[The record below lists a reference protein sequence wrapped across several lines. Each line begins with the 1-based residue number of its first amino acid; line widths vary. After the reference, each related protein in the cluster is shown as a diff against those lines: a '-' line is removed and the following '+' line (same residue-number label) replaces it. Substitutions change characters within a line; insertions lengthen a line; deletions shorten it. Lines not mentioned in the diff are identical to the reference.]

1 MNRLD
6 RIAQNLGKAVGNFRS
21 GLASTVKRTR
31 AAFIGAWA
39 EANKWTG
46 GEYSKRSAQRRA
58 MQNSWIYT
66 AVEMIMRE
74 AGSAKMGV
82 VRQTDVDD
90 EPVAIKNHPLE
101 RLLRRP
107 NPWIGRSFLWQYTIA
122 WLQLDGNAYWFV
134 SLDEYK
140 RPIEIWPLPA
150 QDVEVRPGDAER
162 FINEYW
168 YTANGTRFV
177 IPSEYIVHFRLPN
190 PFDIF
195 RGLSPLTAA
204 MLAADSDTAM
214 ARWNGT
220 FFGRDNVM
228 PSAIINMASGV
239 PGAPIDKTDLD
250 ALKSE
255 LRSEY
260 TAAARKTAI
269 VSADSMQATLLGWNA
284 KDMDFFQGRQFT
296 KEEIYAVFGVPAGLL
311 DKNATE
317 ANATT
322 SDKVFKEKT
331 IWPLL
336 CLIAEELTAELVMPY
351 YGADE
356 QAAFDDIRPANRALE
371 LQEDAASR
379 ETLTLDERRKRF
391 WQLGPLPDGRGAQT
405 VVEAQAISA
414 PSNLSELP
422 AGQQVIDQ
430 PASQPAQIAAPA
442 IALNGAQVQAATDI
456 ISQVSSGTLPRDSA
470 LAMLQTMFAM
480 TANQANGI
488 LGSAGQMKALASP
501 MQADLRRWRDK
512 ALKAFKVDGIG
523 AVKFESDAIAPDVA
537 EQIRSGLVDAKT
549 LDEIKAVFAS
559 ASEVADGGFF
569 RGGPAQRYQGYP
581 LTAAVE
587 PVRAAA

>member
-6 RIAQNLGKAVGNFRS
+6 RIAQNLGKALGNFKA
-21 GLASTVKRTR
+21 GLSSTAKRTR

-150 QDVEVRPGDAER
+150 QDVEVMPGDADR

-296 KEEIYAVFGVPAGLL
+296 KEEIYAIFGVPAGLL

-356 QAAFDDIRPANRALE
+356 QAAFDDIRPANRAIE
-371 LQEDAASR
+371 LQEDAAAR
-379 ETLTLDERRKRF
+379 ETLTIDERRKRF
-391 WQLGPLPDGRGAQT
+391 WQLGPLPDGRGAKT
-405 VVEAQAISA
+405 ITESSA
-414 PSNLSELP
+414 PAFPPLST
-422 AGQQVIDQ
+422 ASQQIVDQ
-430 PASQPAQIAAPA
+430 TQPAQIAAPP
-442 IALNGAQVQAATDI
+442 
-456 ISQVSSGTLPRDSA
+456 S
-470 LAMLQTMFAM
+470 F
-480 TANQANGI
+480 
-488 LGSAGQMKALASP
+488 KALSSP
-501 MQADLRRWRDK
+501 AQADLRRWRDK
-512 ALKAFKVDGIG
+512 ALKAFKVDGVG

-537 EQIRSGLVDAKT
+537 EQIRSGLVDAQT

-587 PVRAAA
+587 SVRAAA